1 MYWLSLKCF
10 RGPGIKKRLGKGS
23 GLGNRFRFQ
32 GATAAVAADLRR
44 LCLLP
49 KPWSPQARH
58 CKFPNSTYSIYIYI
72 SIISYI
78 YIYIYISYIYIYIY
92 TYLIPHKPLCPSL
105 HTRSSR
111 SPRMPQHAIG
121 RLRRSSEHG
130 GRGSVF
136 KRARLRK
143 GFKQKRSAM
152 ASCASFGPSALP
164 KASRHFLLSSCL
176 GPTLLSLVMYHSS
189 MSPCF
194 SLS

>member
-1 MYWLSLKCF
+1 MFPWTRNQKEAWQ
-10 RGPGIKKRLGKGS
+10 RVGLGKSVQIS
-23 GLGNRFRFQ
+23 GRYGCCCSRP
-32 GATAAVAADLRR
+32 AAP
-44 LCLLP
+44 LP
-49 KPWSPQARH
+49 ASQTLEPSSPALQI
-58 CKFPNSTYSIYIYI
+58 SELYILYLYIYI
-72 SIISYI
+72 SIIS